1 MLLKFLRKKKNMKR
15 IIWGLAILIIPAFV
29 IWGAGS
35 SGKKRGKGPN
45 YAGKI
50 FDKKI
55 SFDKY
60 ADMWRVTRDQAIRS
74 FGNNV
79 PPEFIEQMAWTRLL
93 LLEAAKRE
101 KIVANDS
108 ELVESITSSPAFQ
121 RDGKFDKKLY
131 KSMLGQAARSWE
143 NKLRDDIL
151 ISKLREKVTSG
162 VSVTDEE
169 VKKYY
174 RKKFEKIK
182 ASYISI
188 PFNEFEK
195 DIQYQESDLM
205 EFYGKNKD
213 LFRKPDEINVKYIE
227 VLFSQFDKEV
237 YVDEE
242 TIEKYFEEHISDYKK
257 PDSEEMPVLDEAI
270 KKGISEKLGMEKK
283 VSLAEEL
290 SYKALDNLLDK
301 KDMEKTA
308 QIFALQAKET
318 GFFNMQQEIPG
329 IGWSYEFTKKG
340 FELDNEELSN
350 VLIKTDKGFY
360 MIQLKERK
368 ASYIPEFPETRDSVI
383 ASYTKNKSIE
393 LSGKEA
399 EKIHARIKNG
409 QTIESIGSKIKE
421 TDPVARDDYI
431 PALGPAK
438 DFVEACASLKTG
450 EIAGPIK
457 MPETWA
463 ILRLNEHQ
471 DIDEAKFIEEK
482 ESFKEELLAKN
493 KQDSF
498 NKYFEELKKKS
509 NLVSYTAE

>member
-1 MLLKFLRKKKNMKR
+1 MKR

-35 SGKKRGKGPN
+35 TDKKRGKGPDC
-45 YAGKI
+45 AGKI

-55 SFDKY
+55 SFDEY
-60 ADMWRVTRDQAIRS
+60 ADMWRVTRDQVIRS
-74 FGNNV
+74 FGNDA
-79 PPEFIEQMAWTRLL
+79 PPEFIDQMAWNRLL

-101 KIVANDS
+101 KITASDT
-108 ELVESITSSPAFQ
+108 EIAERIISSPAFQ

-131 KSMLGQAARSWE
+131 KSMLGQAAHSWE
-143 NKLRDDIL
+143 SKLRDDIL
-151 ISKLREKVTSG
+151 ISKLREKATFS

-169 VKKYY
+169 VKKEY

-188 PFNEFEK
+188 LSSEFEK
-195 DIQYQESDLM
+195 DVRYQESDLIK
-205 EFYGKNKD
+205 FYRENKAS
-213 LFRKPDEINVKYIE
+213 FIRPDEVDIKYIE
-227 VLFSQFDKEV
+227 ILFSQFDKEI

-242 TIEKYFEEHISDYKK
+242 AIKRYFEEHISDYKK

-270 KKGISEKLGMEKK
+270 KKSISEKLSMEKK
-283 VSLAEEL
+283 ISLAEEL

-308 QIFALQAKET
+308 KAFALEAKET
-318 GFFNMQQEIPG
+318 GFFNMQQEVPG
-329 IGWSYEFTKKG
+329 IGWSYEFTKKS
-340 FELDNEELSN
+340 FELDDGEISN

-368 ASYIPEFPETRDSVI
+368 ASYMPEFSETRDSVI
-383 ASYTKNKSIE
+383 TSYTKNKSIE
-393 LSGKEA
+393 LSEKEA
-399 EKIHARIKNG
+399 KKIHARIKNG
-409 QTIESIGSKIKE
+409 QTFESIGKEIKE
-421 TDPVARDDYI
+421 TALITRNDYI

-438 DFVEACASLKTG
+438 DFVEACASLKIG
-450 EIAGPIK
+450 EIADPIK

-463 ILRLNEHQ
+463 IPRLDEYQ
-471 DIDEAKFIEEK
+471 DMDDVKFIEEK
-482 ESFKEELLAKN
+482 ESFAEELLAKK

-498 NKYFEELKKKS
+498 NKYFEELKKKADF
-509 NLVSYTAE
+509 VSYTSQ

>member
-15 IIWGLAILIIPAFV
+15 IVWGLAIIIIPAFV
-29 IWGAGS
+29 VWGAGS
-35 SGKKRGKGPN
+35 SGKKRGKGPD

-50 FDKKI
+50 FNKKI
-55 SFDKY
+55 SFDEY
-60 ADMWRVTRDQAIRS
+60 ADMWRVTRDQVIRS
-74 FGNNV
+74 FGNNA
-79 PPEFIEQMAWTRLL
+79 PPEFIDQMAWNRLL

-108 ELVESITSSPAFQ
+108 EVVERITSAPAFQ

-131 KSMLGQAARSWE
+131 KSMLGQAAHSWE

-151 ISKLREKVTSG
+151 ISKLREKITSS

-169 VKKYY
+169 VKKEY

-182 ASYISI
+182 ASYISMLSS
-188 PFNEFEK
+188 EFEK
-195 DIQYQESDLM
+195 DVRYQESDLIK
-205 EFYGKNKD
+205 FYRENKAS
-213 LFRKPDEINVKYIE
+213 LIRPDEVDIKYIE
-227 VLFSQFDKEV
+227 ILFSQFDKEL

-242 TIEKYFEEHISDYKK
+242 AIKRYFEEHISDYKN

-270 KKGISEKLGMEKK
+270 KNSVSEKLSMEKK
-283 VSLAEEL
+283 ISLAEEL

-301 KDMEKTA
+301 KDIEKTA
-308 QIFALQAKET
+308 QIFALQTKET
-318 GFFNMQQEIPG
+318 GFFNMQQEVPG
-329 IGWSYEFTKKG
+329 IGWSYEFTKKS
-340 FELDNEELSN
+340 FELDDGEISN

-368 ASYIPEFPETRDSVI
+368 ASYMPEFSETRDSVI
-383 ASYTKNKSIE
+383 TSYTKNKSIE
-393 LSGKEA
+393 LSEKEA
-399 EKIHARIKNG
+399 KKIHARIKNG
-409 QTIESIGSKIKE
+409 QTFESIGKEIKE
-421 TDPVARDDYI
+421 TALITRNDYI

-438 DFVEACASLKTG
+438 DFVEACALLKIG

-463 ILRLNEHQ
+463 IPRLDEYQ
-471 DIDEAKFIEEK
+471 DMDDVKFIEEK
-482 ESFKEELLAKN
+482 ESFAEELLAKK

-498 NKYFEELKKKS
+498 NKYFEELKKKA
-509 NLVSYTAE
+509 NFVSYTLE

>member
-15 IIWGLAILIIPAFV
+15 IVWGLAIIIIPAFV
-29 IWGAGS
+29 VWGAGS

-50 FDKKI
+50 FNKKI
-55 SFDKY
+55 SFDEY

-79 PPEFIEQMAWTRLL
+79 PAEFIDQMAWSRLL
-93 LLEAAKRE
+93 LLEVAKRE
-101 KIVANDS
+101 RIVADDS
-108 ELVESITSSPAFQ
+108 EIVERITSAPAFQ

-162 VSVTDEE
+162 VSVADEE
-169 VKKYY
+169 VKKEY

-188 PFNEFEK
+188 PFSEFEK
-195 DIQYQESDLM
+195 DVHYQESDLM
-205 EFYGKNKD
+205 KFYEEDKA
-213 LFRKPDEINVKYIE
+213 LFRKPEEINVKYIE
-227 VLFSQFDKEV
+227 ILFSQFDKEI

-242 TIEKYFEEHISDYKK
+242 TIKRYFEEHISDYKK
-257 PDSEEMPVLDEAI
+257 PDSEEMPELDETI
-270 KKGISEKLGMEKK
+270 KNSISEKLSMEKK
-283 VSLAEEL
+283 TSLAEEL

-301 KDMEKTA
+301 KDMGKTA
-308 QIFALQAKET
+308 QVFALQTKET

-329 IGWSYEFTKKG
+329 IGWSYEFTKRS
-340 FELDNEELSN
+340 FELGDEEISN

-360 MIQLKERK
+360 MIQLEGRK
-368 ASYIPEFPETRDSVI
+368 ASYIPEFSETRDVVI
-383 ASYTKNKSIE
+383 TSYTKNKSIG
-393 LSGKEA
+393 LSEKEA
-399 EKIHARIKNG
+399 KKIHARIKNG
-409 QTIESIGSKIKE
+409 QTFESIGKEMKE
-421 TDPVARDDYI
+421 TDLITRNDYI

-438 DFVEACASLKTG
+438 DFVEACASLKIG

-457 MPETWA
+457 MAETWA
-463 ILRLNEHQ
+463 MLRLNEYQ
-471 DIDEAKFIEEK
+471 DMDEVKFIEEK
-482 ESFKEELLAKN
+482 EGFKEELLAKK

-498 NKYFEELKKKS
+498 SKYFEELKKKADF
-509 NLVSYTAE
+509 VSYTAE